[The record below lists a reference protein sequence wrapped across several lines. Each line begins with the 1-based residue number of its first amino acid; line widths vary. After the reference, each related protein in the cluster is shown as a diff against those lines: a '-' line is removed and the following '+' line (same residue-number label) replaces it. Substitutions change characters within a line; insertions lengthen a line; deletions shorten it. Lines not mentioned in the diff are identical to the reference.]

1 VEKEVIGLYL
11 SQKPADFFKKDTIE
25 LGFDNIQTVI
35 NEIMNNNSNFKNAT
49 FCAIITSE
57 IKPKKGRNGNYFIKG
72 VMESSSG
79 AINFTINNI
88 DSSNTT
94 FKEKLNSELPLVFK
108 VKVRAKINRE
118 DETIEGVEA
127 FLKNLDDVIPLK
139 EYIKDSENR
148 YKTKEGI
155 KAVVE
160 INENETT
167 KIEIIKTALQRTS
180 IDFEI
185 PLIVKTY
192 FENNSYAVLEYKNAM
207 MSESKIRKW
216 KEIFGGDKFYLIK
229 N

>member
-1 VEKEVIGLYL
+1 
-11 SQKPADFFKKDTIE
+11 
-25 LGFDNIQTVI
+25 
-35 NEIMNNNSNFKNAT
+35 
-49 FCAIITSE
+49 
-57 IKPKKGRNGNYFIKG
+57 
-72 VMESSSG
+72 MESSSG